1 VGGDTGDEIA
11 KLFHAFFEEVRV
23 YCAYRLF
30 SSDLAEDAV
39 LDVFLRLTD
48 QYPRLR
54 NRSQAGIRQW
64 LYGTA
69 SNVAAKYLRDANR
82 QKRIVAEL
90 TRRRKGRRDEM
101 SASDDRLDWPAVYE
115 AICRLSLRDQSIV
128 TLKYYRDLN
137 SSEIAA
143 ALGMTRVGV
152 RVRLY
157 RAVKALRRE
166 LGVHHDE

>member
-1 VGGDTGDEIA
+1 MNGDTADEIA
-11 KLFHAFFEEVRV
+11 QLFHAFFEEVRV

-48 QYPRLR
+48 QYPALR
-54 NRSQAGIRQW
+54 SRSRADIRKW

-69 SNVAAKYLRDANR
+69 SNVAAKYLRDTGS

-90 TRRRKGRRDEM
+90 ARRKKGRRDEM
-101 SASDDRLDWPAVYE
+101 WAVDNRLDWPAVYE
-115 AICRLSLRDQSIV
+115 AISRLSLQDQSIV
-128 TLKYYRDLN
+128 TLRYYRDLN
-137 SSEIAA
+137 SSEIAV

-166 LGVHHDE
+166 LGASHG